1 MSDKLT
7 TLLEILNYSANLL
20 KEKNISDARLNAE
33 LLMAD
38 ALKCKRLDLYLE
50 FDKPLQ
56 KSETELFK
64 SHLRRRLNNE
74 PVQYI
79 TGKTNFYGYDIL
91 VDKSVLIPR
100 PDTEVLVENLLK
112 DVKESESR
120 EVNILEVGI
129 GSGCIAIAICK
140 ELEKQNIRF
149 KYKGTDVSQ
158 TAIDLC
164 RKNLELHNLNN
175 LEVETKDFMELPE
188 MNYDYVVSNPP
199 YIPLNE
205 YNKLDVEVRDYE
217 PKLALTDNS
226 DGLTFYNKFISMFNE
241 GKAKS
246 YLEIAYNA
254 KPALEKMLIENN
266 VEKFRFVKDYNNN
279 YRILILE
286 K

>member
-1 MSDKLT
+1 MSEKLT

-20 KEKNISDARLNAE
+20 KEKKISDPRLNAE

-56 KSETELFK
+56 KSEIELFK
-64 SHLRRRLNNE
+64 SHLRRRMNNE

-79 TGKTNFYGYDIL
+79 TGKTNFYGYDIV

-100 PDTEVLVENLLK
+100 PDTEVLVENILK
-112 DVKESESR
+112 DIKESGLQEI
-120 EVNILEVGI
+120 NILEVGI
-129 GSGCIAIAICK
+129 GSGCIAIAVCK
-140 ELEKQNIRF
+140 DLEKMNIKY
-149 KYKGTDVSQ
+149 KYKGIDVSE
-158 TAIDLC
+158 TAIELC
-164 RKNLELHNLNN
+164 RKNIELNKVNCI
-175 LEVETKDFMELPE
+175 EIEKCDFIGLTE

-205 YNKLDVEVRDYE
+205 YNELDLEVRDYE
-217 PKLALTDNS
+217 PKLALTDNT
-226 DGLTFYNKFISMFNE
+226 DGLTFYKKFISMFNA
-241 GKAKS
+241 GSAK
-246 YLEIAYNA
+246 YFLEIAYNA
-254 KPALEKMLIENN
+254 KPALEKMLNDNNIE
-266 VEKFRFVKDYNNN
+266 KYRFVKDYNNN

>member
-1 MSDKLT
+1 MSEKLT

-20 KEKNISDARLNAE
+20 KEKNISEPRLNAE

-56 KSETELFK
+56 KSETEMFK
-64 SHLRRRLNNE
+64 NHLRRRLNNE

-79 TGKTNFYGYDIL
+79 TGKTNFYGYDIM

-112 DVKESESR
+112 DIKESGLQ
-120 EVNILEVGI
+120 EVYILEVGI
-129 GSGCIAIAICK
+129 GSGCIAIAVCK
-140 ELEKQNIRF
+140 ELEKLNVKY
-149 KYKGTDVSQ
+149 KYKGIDISE

-164 RKNLELHNLNN
+164 RKNAELNSVIDLDI
-175 LEVETKDFMELPE
+175 EKSDFMGLTE
-188 MNYDYVVSNPP
+188 MNYDFVVSNPP

-205 YNKLDVEVRDYE
+205 YDELDTEVRDYE
-217 PKLALTDNS
+217 PKLALTDNT
-226 DGLTFYNKFISMFNE
+226 DGLTFYKKFISMFND
-241 GKAKS
+241 GSAKY

-254 KPALEKMLIENN
+254 KPALEKMLKEYNI
-266 VEKFRFVKDYNNN
+266 EKFRFIKDYNNN
-279 YRILILE
+279 YRILIME

>member
-1 MSDKLT
+1 MSEKLT

-20 KEKNISDARLNAE
+20 KEKNISEPRLNAE

-56 KSETELFK
+56 KSETEMFK

-112 DVKESESR
+112 DIKDLGLQQ
-120 EVNILEVGI
+120 VNILEVGI
-129 GSGCIAIAICK
+129 GSGCIAIAVCK
-140 ELEKQNIRF
+140 ELEKMNI
-149 KYKGTDVSQ
+149 KCNYKGIDVSP
-158 TAIDLC
+158 TAIALC
-164 RKNLELHNLNN
+164 MKNADFNSVND
-175 LEVETKDFMELPE
+175 LEVEKSDFMGLTE
-188 MNYDYVVSNPP
+188 MNYEYVVSNPP

-205 YNKLDVEVRDYE
+205 YNELDAEVREYE
-217 PKLALTDNS
+217 PKLALTDNT
-226 DGLTFYNKFISMFNE
+226 DGLTFYKKFISMFNA
-241 GKAKS
+241 GSAKY

-254 KPALEKMLIENN
+254 KPALEKMLEEYNI
-266 VEKFRFVKDYNNN
+266 EKFRFVKDYNNN

>member
-20 KEKNISDARLNAE
+20 EEKNISDPRLNAE

-64 SHLRRRLNNE
+64 SHLRRRLINE

-79 TGKTNFYGYDIL
+79 TGKTNFYGYDIM

-112 DVKESESR
+112 DIKESGLQ

-129 GSGCIAIAICK
+129 GSGCIAIAVCK
-140 ELEKQNIRF
+140 ELEKQHVKY
-149 KYKGTDVSQ
+149 KYKGIDVSES
-158 TAIDLC
+158 AIDLC
-164 RKNLELHNLNN
+164 RKNAELNGVND
-175 LEVETKDFMELPE
+175 LEVEKSDFMGLIEI
-188 MNYDYVVSNPP
+188 NFDYVVSNPP

-205 YNKLDVEVRDYE
+205 YNELDTEVRDYE
-217 PKLALTDNS
+217 PKLALTNNT
-226 DGLTFYNKFISMFNE
+226 DGLTFYKKFISMFDT
-241 GKAKS
+241 GSAKY

-254 KPALEKMLIENN
+254 KPALENLLKEYNI
-266 VEKFRFVKDYNNN
+266 EKFRFVKDYNNN